1 MRALRRLVD
10 VAWVM
15 VALIAIYFFILVM
28 FSLEA

>member
-15 VALIAIYFFILVM
+15 VALIAFYFFILVM